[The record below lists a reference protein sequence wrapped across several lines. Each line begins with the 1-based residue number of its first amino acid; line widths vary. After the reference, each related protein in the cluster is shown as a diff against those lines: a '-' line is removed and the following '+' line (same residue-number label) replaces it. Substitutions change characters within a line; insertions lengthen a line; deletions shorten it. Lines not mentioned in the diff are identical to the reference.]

1 MDGTKEAFEVAGH
14 ATLNTGKTVGRYSA
28 VARDNFIP
36 GASSAIE
43 GGRHHRQRLHNDIF
57 LGNMKLSRVE
67 IKNYRSIQ
75 ALSLNLDPKC
85 RILVGINESGKTN
98 ILDALNLLDPN
109 EVTTQ
114 RDLREPGLHETQITE
129 AHVRFV
135 FSFEKEETSEL
146 IEHLKT
152 TILSKTY
159 SSPIIK
165 IGENGYTLDDFCK
178 SRQGLYIANL
188 VTAKKYFA
196 VWSLPNAR
204 IMNKWKKVG
213 AACPGDFS
221 VSESSSSEK
230 VFLNTFQLVD
240 TFEFASIPEEYLEEA
255 TVEDLNIPATESIKK
270 RVESNL
276 PKVLF
281 WNYDEKNL
289 LPPRINLDQFCAR
302 PDSCLPLKR
311 MFQLYGVSQI
321 AEDVAA
327 AKMGSANALNN
338 LLRRVA
344 EKTSKH
350 FHSTWRE
357 YEGIKFSLA
366 MDGADLV
373 ARIEDKSNHYEL
385 SQRSDGFKRFVTFLL
400 MVSAEDASNL
410 LKDTVLL
417 IDEPEIGLHPSG
429 ARYLMDEL
437 IDISKNNH
445 VVFSTHSIFMIDN
458 KIIKRHL
465 IVKKE
470 NEITKIEEVSES
482 NILDEEVI
490 YKSLG
495 YSIFSNLKEKNL
507 IFEGWRDKK
516 LFEIAIAR
524 VPAEY
529 EDVKQLKSLGRC
541 FVQGVKQVKNI
552 TPLFE
557 AGDRKCLIL
566 SDSDAMAKEHQKDYQ
581 QSKGYGV
588 WKRYDEILGGSTA
601 ITGEDFIKE
610 TAFKNAVDQ
619 IEQKHSIPG
628 LPLVDLTKPGGK
640 VSILKNWLLK
650 SGIAQEEMGQSIQE
664 IKELVFTDLKSS
676 EIKTEYYDYLTGV
689 LSAVGQ
695 L

>member
-1 MDGTKEAFEVAGH
+1 MKPPNRSFAFC
-14 ATLNTGKTVGRYSA
+14 
-28 VARDNFIP
+28 
-36 GASSAIE
+36 ASSMVQ
-43 GGRHHRQRLHNDIF
+43 QRGNNDIF
-57 LGNMKLSRVE
+57 LGHMKLSRVE

-75 ALSLNLDPKC
+75 ELSLDLDPKC

-98 ILDALNLLDPN
+98 ILDALNLLDPKV
-109 EVTTQ
+109 VTTQ
-114 RDLREPGLHETQITE
+114 RDLREPGLHEAQITE
-129 AHVRFV
+129 ARVRFI
-135 FSFEKEETSEL
+135 FSFEKEEASEM
-146 IEHLKT
+146 IEQLKT
-152 TILSKTY
+152 KILSKTY

-165 IGENGYTLDDFCK
+165 IGEKGYTLEEFCK
-178 SRQGLYIANL
+178 SRQGLYVTNL
-188 VTAKKYFA
+188 VNNKKYFSA
-196 VWSLPNAR
+196 WSLSNAK
-204 IMNKWKKVG
+204 IINKWRKV
-213 AACPGDFS
+213 AATCPGDFS
-221 VSESSSSEK
+221 VSESTSEK
-230 VFLNTFQLVD
+230 LLLHTFNLVD
-240 TFEFASIPEEYLEEA
+240 TLEFASIPEEYLEEA
-255 TVEDLNIPATESIKK
+255 TVEDLNSPATEFIKE
-270 RVESNL
+270 RVESDL

-289 LPPRINLDQFCAR
+289 LPSRINLDQFCAR

-311 MFQLYGVSQI
+311 MFQLYEVSDI
-321 AEDVAA
+321 AMDVAA
-327 AKMGSANALNN
+327 AKTGSANALNN

-410 LKDTVLL
+410 LKNTVLL

-437 IDISKNNH
+437 IDISGNNY

-482 NILDEEVI
+482 NIQDEEVI

-495 YSIFSNLKEKNL
+495 YSIFSNLKPKNL

-516 LFEIAIAR
+516 LFEVAISR
-524 VPAEY
+524 VPGEF
-529 EDVKQLKSLGRC
+529 EDVKPLKSLGRC
-541 FVQGVKQVKNI
+541 FAQGVKQIKNI

-566 SDSDAMAKEHQKDYQ
+566 SDSDTMAKEHQKEYQ

-588 WKRYDEILGGSTA
+588 WKRYDEILDGTTA

-610 TAFKNAVDQ
+610 TAFKNAIDR
-619 IEQKHSIPG
+619 IEQKHGIPG
-628 LPLVDLTKPGGK
+628 LSLVDLTKPGGK
-640 VSILKNWLLK
+640 VSALKHWLLN
-650 SGIAQEEMGQSIQE
+650 SGVAQEEVGKSIQQ
-664 IKELVFTDLKSS
+664 IKELVFADLKGS
-676 EIKTEYYDYLTGV
+676 EIKAEYYDYLRRV
-689 LSAVGQ
+689 LFFVGE

>member
-1 MDGTKEAFEVAGH
+1 
-14 ATLNTGKTVGRYSA
+14 
-28 VARDNFIP
+28 
-36 GASSAIE
+36 
-43 GGRHHRQRLHNDIF
+43 
-57 LGNMKLSRVE
+57 MKLNRVE

-75 ALSLNLDPKC
+75 RLTLDFDPKC

-98 ILDALNLLDPN
+98 ILNALNLLDPK
-109 EVTTQ
+109 EVTTR
-114 RDLREPGLHETQITE
+114 RDLREPGLHEAQITD
-129 AHVRFV
+129 AHVRFI
-135 FSFEKEETSEL
+135 FDFEKEETSEML
-146 IEHLKT
+146 ENLKAR
-152 TILSKTY
+152 ILSKTY

-165 IGENGYTLDDFCK
+165 NGETAYTLEEFCK
-178 SRQGLYIANL
+178 SREGLYVTNL
-188 VTAKKYFA
+188 LTNKKHFN
-196 VWSLPNAR
+196 VWSLPNAKV
-204 IMNKWKKVG
+204 INKWKKIG
-213 AACPGDFS
+213 SACPVDFL
-221 VSESSSSEK
+221 VSKSSSEEVHLK
-230 VFLNTFQLVD
+230 AFELVD
-240 TFEFASIPEEYLEEA
+240 AFEFTNIPKEFLEEA
-255 TVEDLNIPATESIKK
+255 TAEGLNDMVSPFIKAK
-270 RVESNL
+270 VESDL
-276 PKVLF
+276 PGVLF

-289 LPPRINLDQFCAR
+289 LPPRTNLDQFCAN
-302 PDSCLPLKR
+302 PEICLPLKR
-311 MFQLYGVSQI
+311 MFQLYEISEIGK
-321 AEDVAA
+321 EVAA
-327 AKMGSANALNN
+327 AQKGSANALNN

-400 MVSAEDASNL
+400 MVSAEDATNL

-417 IDEPEIGLHPSG
+417 IDEPEIGLHPTG

-437 IDISKNNH
+437 IDISKNNY

-470 NEITKIEEVSES
+470 NEISKIEEVSES
-482 NILDEEVI
+482 NIQDEEVI

-516 LFEIAIAR
+516 LFETAISR

-529 EDVKQLKSLGRC
+529 EEIKQLKNLGHC
-541 FVQGVKQVKNI
+541 FAQGVKQIKNI

-566 SDSDAMAKEHQKDYQ
+566 SDSDAIAKEHQKEYQ
-581 QSKGYGV
+581 RNKGYGA
-588 WKRYDEILGGSTA
+588 WKRYDELLDGVTA

-610 TAFKNAVDQ
+610 TAFKDGIDKIVQ
-619 IEQKHSIPG
+619 EYSIPG
-628 LPLVDLTKPGGK
+628 LPIADLTRAGGK
-640 VSILKNWLLK
+640 ISILKHWLVN
-650 SGIAQEEMGQSIQE
+650 SGIGQEQVDKSMMEV
-664 IKELVFTDLKSS
+664 KELVFGELKSS
-676 EIKTEYYDYLTGV
+676 EIKPEYYDYLRRV
-689 LSAVGQ
+689 ASFVREL
-695 L
+695 